1 MSRGSQRDMLQSKAK
16 GNRLRIM
23 YPLELKSVA
32 YESEY
37 ISTGNISRNTSF
49 RLPYLCAIFLKC
61 LFTLRC
67 MRKARKGKGRA
78 GLDVAGQHSR
88 YFSLETSTLPEKLD
102 SSSNEFML
110 LSSSFFLCLARVY
123 RAPPI
128 AKIFNPSSKCTR
140 KRRLRRKQEKTNAL
154 NRQRI
159 IPIRQN
165 MARNGQISRENARAI
180 YSKRLFVLI

>member
-23 YPLELKSVA
+23 YPLDLKSVA

-37 ISTGNISRNTSF
+37 ISTGNISRNISF

-67 MRKARKGKGRA
+67 TRKAKKGRA
-78 GLDVAGQHSR
+78 SLPVAGLAFALL
-88 YFSLETSTLPEKLD
+88 FSLETSTLLR
-102 SSSNEFML
+102 SSIQARANL
-110 LSSSFFLCLARVY
+110 CFFLPLVLCLALIY

-128 AKIFNPSSKCTR
+128 RAKILYPSSKYNGET
-140 KRRLRRKQEKTNAL
+140 KIAL
-154 NRQRI
+154 
-159 IPIRQN
+159 
-165 MARNGQISRENARAI
+165 
-180 YSKRLFVLI
+180 